1 MLLKTK
7 YYPMSI
13 FKKKKK
19 TPNVVSDKWRS
30 PVQKSWLFT
39 LPWKMQT
46 VVNQGLRA
54 PDTHYCMN
62 IKIICRW
69 MRSAVLRNA
78 DTNHTF
84 MCRKS
89 ELPPWEDTQN
99 ELNYCSLHFVTHFLY
114 ALEIIGHY
122 HNDSNVKRI
131 AWNYYISFVEE
142 MMHFRAELRESLE
155 DRLADVNNVPSFYGE
170 YIKPE
175 IENRT
180 SKLLEVNEKVENE
193 SDPIPAYCPN
203 VYDDDYLR

>member
-1 MLLKTK
+1 MF
-7 YYPMSI
+7 
-13 FKKKKK
+13 FKKKKIK
-19 TPNVVSDKWRS
+19 YIENIRSSEMRS
-30 PVQKSWLFT
+30 PVQQPWLFH

-69 MRSAVLRNA
+69 MRAAVLRNA

-89 ELPPWEDTQN
+89 ELPSWEDTQN

-122 HNDSNVKRI
+122 HDNPAARVI
-131 AWNYYISFVEE
+131 AYNYYRSFVEE
-142 MMHFRAELRESLE
+142 MMHFRVELKESLE
-155 DRLADVNNVPSFYGE
+155 DRLSDVNDTPSFYSE
-170 YIKPE
+170 YVKPE

-180 SKLLEVNEKVENE
+180 FKILEEPEEKKE
-193 SDPIPAYCPN
+193 DPIPSHCPS
-203 VYDDDYLR
+203 VVDDDYLR